1 MSSFDELTNK
11 CMKLAYSNSVSLSDE
26 IYKATATDLK
36 ILWPEYGYANVLGA
50 LAGLWSFD
58 KATTFFTHTRK
69 LVQGGGQSINVVATS
84 FHKAYGG
91 GVERVNAELM
101 NLWIDMGLKVVFFTE
116 EAENSLDFP
125 YPSSVKRI
133 IIPNTHDMTGR
144 LLALQKYCLEEK
156 VDLFINHN
164 WTNCNFIWECMLMK
178 MLRISYVQ
186 YCHGHFSWCFSQ
198 GKQSLF
204 QAEAFNLCDVV
215 VAISESN
222 ARFYQ
227 MCGCKSFLVHNPVP
241 TDLKNARQSNLNSN
255 HVLMVG
261 RLAEEKYPLE
271 ALAIF
276 KKVHERVPEAILDVV
291 GDGPM
296 DEEMY
301 QYVHKNGLDTS
312 VVFHGKK
319 SQEEI
324 AGFYQN
330 CACGLFTSKME
341 GYPMVVLETKAYG
354 VPIVMYDLPYLSL
367 TKDKKGVLS
376 AEISDFEAM
385 ADNVVNLLNNDN
397 YRIDQGRE
405 ARESFEELLRYDL
418 HAAWN
423 SIFDICITD
432 DKHIQANGYY
442 NPESL
447 AAEDK
452 YIMPL
457 MIEKIKDG
465 YDNMLKSSM
474 DYKVGKS
481 CLEIPRKVKSF
492 LRILKRGS

>member
-1 MSSFDELTNK
+1 MIE
-11 CMKLAYSNSVSLSDE
+11 SL
-26 IYKATATDLK
+26 
-36 ILWPEYGYANVLGA
+36 
-50 LAGLWSFD
+50 F
-58 KATTFFTHTRK
+58 
-69 LVQGGGQSINVVATS
+69 GGGGEQSINVVATS
-84 FHKAYGG
+84 YHRAYGG

-101 NLWIDMGLKVVFFTE
+101 NLWNDMGLKVVLFTE
-116 EAENSLDFP
+116 EAENPLDFP

-133 IIPNTHDMTGR
+133 IIPDTYDMIGR
-144 LLALQKYCLEEK
+144 LVALQKYCLEEK
-156 VDLFINHN
+156 VDLFINHD
-164 WTNCNFIWECMLMK
+164 WTNYNFIWECMLIK
-178 MLRISYVQ
+178 MLKISYAQ
-186 YCHGHFSWCFSQ
+186 YCHGHFSCCFSQ

-204 QAEAFNLCDVV
+204 QADAFKLCDVII
-215 VAISESN
+215 AISESN

-227 MCGCKSFLVHNPVP
+227 MCGGKSFFVQNPVP
-241 TDLKNARQSNLNSN
+241 TDLKNARPSNLNSN

-261 RLAEEKYPLE
+261 RLSEEKYPLE

-276 KKVHERVPEAILDVV
+276 KKVHEQVPEAVLDVV

-296 DEEMY
+296 GEEMY
-301 QYVHKNGLDTS
+301 KYVHRNGLDTS

-324 AGFYQN
+324 ADFYQN
-330 CACGLFTSKME
+330 CACELFTSKME

-354 VPIVMYDLPYLSL
+354 IPIVMYDLPYLSL

-376 AEISDFEAM
+376 SEISDFEAM
-385 ADNVVNLLNNDN
+385 SDHIVKLLIDNN
-397 YRIDQGRE
+397 YRIAQGLA
-405 ARESFEELLRYDL
+405 ARESFEDLLRYDL

-423 SIFDICITD
+423 SIFDICVTG

-457 MIEKIKDG
+457 MIEKVEDG
-465 YDNMLKSSM
+465 YDNMLKCSM

-481 CLEIPRKVKSF
+481 CLAIPRRVKRF
-492 LRILKRGS
+492 LRLLKRGVLDGNK